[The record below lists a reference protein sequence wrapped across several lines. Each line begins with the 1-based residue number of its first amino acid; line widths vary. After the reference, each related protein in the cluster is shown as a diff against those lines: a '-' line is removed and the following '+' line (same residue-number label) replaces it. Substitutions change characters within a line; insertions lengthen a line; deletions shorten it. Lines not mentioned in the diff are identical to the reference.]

1 MSESVTPYKTEE
13 GKKEQ
18 VKSMFNNIAG
28 RYDLLNRVL
37 SLGVDVYWRNKAI
50 KALKKYRPEHILDIA
65 CGTGDFTI
73 AALKAN
79 PKKVT
84 GVDISEQMLDAGRKK
99 IKAKKLSDKI
109 ELLSGDSEN
118 LTFEPNFFDAC
129 TVAYGVR
136 NFEDLQKGIN
146 EIYRVIKPGAPIIIL
161 EFSKPKVFPVKQL
174 YNFYFGTILPVIG
187 RLVSGDARAY
197 TYLFESVSQFPEGDA
212 FMLYLKNAG
221 FKNCTCKRLTFGI
234 CSLYIAEK

>member
-1 MSESVTPYKTEE
+1 MQEEVTPYKTEA

-18 VKSMFNNIAG
+18 VESMFDNIAG
-28 RYDLLNRVL
+28 RYDFLNRVL
-37 SLGVDVYWRNKAI
+37 SLGIDVYWRNKAI
-50 KALKKYRPEHILDIA
+50 KALKKYHPTSILDVA

-79 PKKVT
+79 PKTVT
-84 GVDISEQMLDAGRKK
+84 GVDISTQMLEVGRKK
-99 IKAKKLSDKI
+99 MIAKSLTDKI
-109 ELLSGDSEN
+109 KLLQGDSEN
-118 LTFEPNFFDAC
+118 LQFENNVFDAC

-136 NFEDLQKGIN
+136 NFEDLQKGLN

-161 EFSKPKVFPVKQL
+161 EFSKPRVFPVKQL

-197 TYLFESVSQFPEGDA
+197 TYLFESVSRFPEGDA
-212 FMLYLKNAG
+212 FMQFLTHAG
-221 FKNCTCKRLTFGI
+221 FKHCTCKRLTFGI